1 MLARYAAVGAFE
13 SAAASAKSLAPRFAE
28 GGLDITPNWMRWKR
42 CCRNRWDGGLA
53 FCGGRVQIFF
63 LGGVLRVQCLTFGGD
78 GLLRLLESGFRGFQA
93 ALGIFSAHHDF
104 ELAVFSFG
112 DFGFGVGDF
121 VLKRFV
127 GFVGFNR
134 PALFAVFLGALF
146 PLLDVELEFLA
157 LGKSMR
163 MGFAGGGNGIARP
176 GQLQVGLA
184 YALGESLQFRA
195 QRGN

>member
-1 MLARYAAVGAFE
+1 M
-13 SAAASAKSLAPRFAE
+13 
-28 GGLDITPNWMRWKR
+28 
-42 CCRNRWDGGLA
+42 
-53 FCGGRVQIFF
+53 
-63 LGGVLRVQCLTFGGD
+63 LRVQCLTFGGD

-93 ALGIFSAHHDF
+93 ALGIFSAHHGF

-146 PLLDVELEFLA
+146 PLLDVKLEFLA
-157 LGKSMR
+157 LGKAVG
-163 MGFAGGGNGIARP
+163 MGFAGGGDGIARA
-176 GQLQVGLA
+176 GQFQVGLA
-184 YALGESLQFRA
+184 NALGESVQLRA
-195 QRGN
+195 QRGNVLVNGLEFEKARNRGMHLA